1 VEIICAFCA
10 RVRVR
15 VCCVCV
21 LLCVVARV
29 VARRG
34 FETDASETDVV
45 VSRVTRYHR
54 AVVGALDEDLDAEID
69 FTGVVAAPLRPIKF

>member
-1 VEIICAFCA
+1 MFVV
-10 RVRVR
+10 RVFVVR
-15 VCCVCV
+15 VC
-21 LLCVVARV
+21 VVAGV

-34 FETDASETDVV
+34 FETDGASETDVV
-45 VSRVTRYHR
+45 VSRVIRYHR